1 LKRKIIVE
9 EEFRKN
15 LGNRAIVSFGS
26 KDDRAEGKVVRVENS
41 YVVLGGSPNAL
52 YVPYQNIAFVQFAKA
67 GAEA

>member
-1 LKRKIIVE
+1 ME

-26 KDDRAEGKVVRVENS
+26 NDDRAEGKVVRVENS
-41 YVVLGGSPNAL
+41 YVVLSGSPNAL
-52 YVPYQNIAFVQFAKA
+52 YVPYRNIAFVQFIKA